1 MRRGRSKMRNPG
13 KAILAAMMLLLA
25 PVALAPAAVAQDTSP
40 AQNTPPAESAPAAAV
55 PKRPIPSTRLR
66 PAPAAPAPAAAI
78 PRQPN
83 GARQAVGQ
91 ALDPA
96 ELEAFMD
103 GWIANA
109 MAREHVPGATIS
121 VVQNGQVI
129 LKKGYGF
136 ADLANRRRVDPD
148 RSLFRLG
155 SVSKTFTW
163 ILLMKE
169 VEAGRIRLDRP
180 INLYLPEKVRLPG
193 KGGEIMVRN
202 LMDHSAGFEDRAL
215 GQLFENDPRRVRPL
229 DLYLRQERPDRVRA
243 PGVLSSYSN
252 YGVGL
257 AGAATAFV
265 SRKTFERR
273 VEDLITGP
281 LGMNH
286 TTFREPRP
294 ERRGLPGAMPARLR
308 GDVAT
313 GYGWRAAG
321 FMADDYEYIGHIAP
335 AGSASSTAG
344 DMSRFMLMLLGDG
357 AWNGTT
363 VFGPQTARA
372 FRSPI
377 QKTPPGINGW
387 AHGFIM
393 MDLPGGRRGYGHLGH
408 TIAFHTNMTLVPELG
423 LGVFIS
429 TNGERGGKLSD
440 VLPAAVVRHFYTAP
454 PIFPRPGSRDLVEA
468 GEIFEG
474 DYISTRRAHGGLEAF
489 VHLLQGQAE
498 VDVTSGG
505 RLVVARNGESMAFVP
520 EGPVSEG
527 RFIST
532 VGEERIA
539 FRMRDGHPVSF
550 RSGPNIETLERAA
563 FGERVSTLIAGAVLT
578 LLAAVATLVGL
589 AVRNRRDLRQNQM
602 QARASLV
609 QTIQAGLWIAAIGL
623 FALWGA
629 GASDVQAI
637 MYRWPGPLVVTAS
650 ACALVAA
657 ALTLVTIVATPAIW
671 QGGRRVD
678 SWPVLRKVSFTLTV
692 LIYAGFSV
700 LLALGGALEPWSG

>member
-1 MRRGRSKMRNPG
+1 MRNPG

>member
-1 MRRGRSKMRNPG
+1 MRNPG

-563 FGERVSTLIAGAVLT
+563 FGERVSTLIASAVLT